1 MKKIAHWLL
10 EKAKKDMRTD
20 PFTTPSRRTKLSY
33 YFDNLV
39 SMLFYLMGIY
49 LMLVDLYQELFKANN
64 TDFLGT
70 ALMALVLL
78 LGGLLFHW
86 SAYIDLRAI
95 KRYQQYLKQQ
105 SIEQQ
110 QKLRRETWLK
120 AVEQGKTELEQ
131 KLNYKEWTN
140 MTTVILAEKP
150 SQARSYV
157 QAFQKSTKK
166 TGLLYG

>member
-39 SMLFYLMGIY
+39 SIVFYLMGIY
-49 LMLVDLYQELFKANN
+49 LMLTDLYQALFTSNN

-70 ALMALVLL
+70 ALMAFVLL
-78 LGGLLFHW
+78 LGGLLFRW
-86 SAYIDLRAI
+86 SAFADLKAI

-105 SIEQQ
+105 SVDRQQ
-110 QKLRRETWLK
+110 ELRRETWLK

-131 KLNYKEWTN
+131 KLNHKE
-140 MTTVILAEKP
+140 
-150 SQARSYV
+150 
-157 QAFQKSTKK
+157 
-166 TGLLYG
+166 

>member
-33 YFDNLV
+33 YFDTLV
-39 SMLFYLMGIY
+39 SMIFCLMGIY
-49 LMLVDLYQELFKANN
+49 LMLMDLYQELFTANHI
-64 TDFLGT
+64 DFLGT

-78 LGGLLFHW
+78 LGGLLFRW
-86 SAYIDLRAI
+86 SAYADFKAI
-95 KRYQQYLKQQ
+95 NRYQQYLKQQ
-105 SIEQQ
+105 SIAQQ

-131 KLNYKEWTN
+131 KLNYKE
-140 MTTVILAEKP
+140 
-150 SQARSYV
+150 
-157 QAFQKSTKK
+157 
-166 TGLLYG
+166 